1 MEDRL
6 SGRLSG
12 RVEAGKP
19 FKKVFFFFFAVM
31 QAIDADLAWSG
42 GSCGDTR
49 SGQIRKCSQWDS
61 LMD

>member
-12 RVEAGKP
+12 TVEAGKP
-19 FKKVFFFFFAVM
+19 FKKVFFFFAVM

-49 SGQIRKCSQWDS
+49 SGQIHKCSQWDI